1 MQEIIE
7 EFMHKV
13 DAKGILSPSNGINIY
28 RGCQHNCIYCDS
40 RSLCYG
46 MKHDFEDIEVKQN
59 TPFLLEKALKNKRH
73 KCMIG
78 TGAMSDPYIPIER
91 ELKLT
96 RQCLE
101 IINKYGFGATVLTK
115 SADVLRDLD
124 LLTSINRKSKSVVQ
138 MTLTTYDEVL
148 CHIIEPNVS
157 STKDRFEALKIF
169 RDNGIPTVVWLDP
182 FLPFIND
189 TEENIKGLLD
199 YCVKAK
205 VKGIICFDIGLT
217 LRNGNREYFYK
228 QLDKHFPNLKNKYIK
243 TYGNSYEITSKNRD
257 RLMDIITG
265 TCRKNEIM
273 YNTNEVFAYLHKF
286 ESKEKQLSLFD
297 MG

>member
-1 MQEIIE
+1 
-7 EFMHKV
+7 MHKV
-13 DAKGILSPSNGINIY
+13 DAKGILSSSNGMNIY

-46 MKHDFEDIEVKQN
+46 MEHDFEDIEVKQN
-59 TPFLLEKALKNKRH
+59 APFLLEKALKSKRK

-78 TGAMSDPYIPIER
+78 TGAMSDPYIPLER

-101 IINKYGFGATVLTK
+101 IVERYGFGATVLTK
-115 SADVLRDLD
+115 SSDVLRDLD
-124 LLTSINRKSKSVVQ
+124 LFRSINSKSKAVIQ
-138 MTLTTYDEVL
+138 MTLTTYDETM
-148 CHIIEPNVS
+148 CKIIEPNVS
-157 STKDRFEALKIF
+157 STKERFEALKIF

-217 LRNGNREYFYK
+217 LRSGNREYFYK
-228 QLDKHFPNLKNKYIK
+228 QLDRHFPKLKEKYIGS
-243 TYGNSYEITSKNRD
+243 YGNSYEITSRNRD
-257 RLMDIITG
+257 KLMKIITDV
-265 TCRKNEIM
+265 CRKNGIM
-273 YNTNEVFAYLHKF
+273 YNVNEVFAYLHRF
-286 ESKEKQLSLFD
+286 ESKEEQLSLFD

>member
-1 MQEIIE
+1 
-7 EFMHKV
+7 MHKV
-13 DAKGILSPSNGINIY
+13 DVKGILSSSNGMNIY

-46 MKHDFEDIEVKQN
+46 MEHDFEDIEVKQN
-59 TPFLLEKALKNKRH
+59 APILLEKALKSKRK

-78 TGAMSDPYIPIER
+78 TGAMSDPYIPLER

-101 IINKYGFGATVLTK
+101 IIDKYGFGATVLTK
-115 SADVLRDLD
+115 SSDVLRDLD
-124 LLTSINRKSKSVVQ
+124 LFRRINSKSKAVVQ
-138 MTLTTYDEVL
+138 MTLTTYDEAM
-148 CHIIEPNVS
+148 CRIIEPNVS
-157 STKDRFEALKIF
+157 TTKERFEALKIF

-189 TEENIKGLLD
+189 TEENIRGLLD

-205 VKGIICFDIGLT
+205 IKGIICFDIGLT
-217 LRNGNREYFYK
+217 LRSGNREYFYK
-228 QLDKHFPNLKNKYIK
+228 QLDKHFPKLKEKYISS
-243 TYGNSYEITSKNRD
+243 YGNSYEITSRNRD
-257 RLMDIITG
+257 KLMKIITDV
-265 TCRKNEIM
+265 CRKNGIM
-273 YNTNEVFAYLHKF
+273 YNVNEVFAYLHRF
-286 ESKEKQLSLFD
+286 ESKEEQLSLFD

>member
-1 MQEIIE
+1 
-7 EFMHKV
+7 MHKV
-13 DAKGILSPSNGINIY
+13 DVKGILSSSNGMNIY

-46 MKHDFEDIEVKQN
+46 MEHDFEDIEVKQN
-59 TPFLLEKALKNKRH
+59 APFLLEKALKSKRK

-78 TGAMSDPYIPIER
+78 TGAMSDPYIPLER

-101 IINKYGFGATVLTK
+101 IVERYGFGATVLTK
-115 SADVLRDLD
+115 SSDVLRDLD
-124 LLTSINRKSKSVVQ
+124 LFRSINSKSKAVIQ
-138 MTLTTYDEVL
+138 MTLTTYDETM
-148 CHIIEPNVS
+148 CKIIEPNVS
-157 STKDRFEALKIF
+157 STKERFEALKIF

-205 VKGIICFDIGLT
+205 VKGLICFDIGLT
-217 LRNGNREYFYK
+217 LRSGNREYFYK
-228 QLDKHFPNLKNKYIK
+228 QLDRHFPKLKEKYIGS
-243 TYGNSYEITSKNRD
+243 YGNSYEITSRNRD
-257 RLMDIITG
+257 KLMKIITDV
-265 TCRKNEIM
+265 CRKNGIM
-273 YNTNEVFAYLHKF
+273 YNVNEVFAYLHRF

>member
-1 MQEIIE
+1 
-7 EFMHKV
+7 MHKV
-13 DAKGILSPSNGINIY
+13 DAKGILSSSNGMNIY

-46 MKHDFEDIEVKQN
+46 MEHDFEDIEVKQN
-59 TPFLLEKALKNKRH
+59 APFLLEKALKSKRK

-78 TGAMSDPYIPIER
+78 TGAMSDPYIPLER

-101 IINKYGFGATVLTK
+101 IVERYGFGATVLTK
-115 SADVLRDLD
+115 STDVLRDLD
-124 LLTSINRKSKSVVQ
+124 LFRSINSKSKAVIQ
-138 MTLTTYDEVL
+138 MTLTTYDETM
-148 CHIIEPNVS
+148 CKIIEPNVS
-157 STKDRFEALKIF
+157 STKERFEALKIF

-189 TEENIKGLLD
+189 TEENIRGLLD

-217 LRNGNREYFYK
+217 LRSGNREYFYK
-228 QLDKHFPNLKNKYIK
+228 QLDRHFPKLKEKYIGS
-243 TYGNSYEITSKNRD
+243 YGNSYEITSRNRD
-257 RLMDIITG
+257 KLMKIITDV
-265 TCRKNEIM
+265 CRKNGIM
-273 YNTNEVFAYLHKF
+273 YNVNEVFAYLHRF
-286 ESKEKQLSLFD
+286 ESKEEQLSLFD

>member
-1 MQEIIE
+1 
-7 EFMHKV
+7 MHKV
-13 DAKGILSPSNGINIY
+13 DAKGILSSSNGMNIY

-46 MKHDFEDIEVKQN
+46 MEHDFEDIEVKQN
-59 TPFLLEKALKNKRH
+59 APFLLEKALKSKRK

-78 TGAMSDPYIPIER
+78 TGAMSDPYIPLER

-101 IINKYGFGATVLTK
+101 IVERYGFGATVLTK
-115 SADVLRDLD
+115 SSDVLRDLD
-124 LLTSINRKSKSVVQ
+124 LFRSINSKSKAVIQ
-138 MTLTTYDEVL
+138 MTLTTYDETM
-148 CHIIEPNVS
+148 CKIIEPNVS
-157 STKDRFEALKIF
+157 STKERFEALKIF

-189 TEENIKGLLD
+189 TEENIRGLLD

-217 LRNGNREYFYK
+217 LRSGNREYFYK
-228 QLDKHFPNLKNKYIK
+228 QLDRHFPKLKEKYIGS
-243 TYGNSYEITSKNRD
+243 YGNSYEITSRNRD
-257 RLMDIITG
+257 KLMKIITDV
-265 TCRKNEIM
+265 CRKNGIM
-273 YNTNEVFAYLHKF
+273 YNVNEVFAYLHRF
-286 ESKEKQLSLFD
+286 ESKEEQLSLFD

>member
-1 MQEIIE
+1 
-7 EFMHKV
+7 MHNV
-13 DAKGILSPSNGINIY
+13 DVKGILSSSNGMNIY

-46 MKHDFEDIEVKQN
+46 MEHDFEDIEVKQN
-59 TPFLLEKALKNKRH
+59 APFLLEKALKSKRK

-78 TGAMSDPYIPIER
+78 TGAMSDPYIPLER

-101 IINKYGFGATVLTK
+101 IVERYGFGATVLTK
-115 SADVLRDLD
+115 SSDVLRDLD
-124 LLTSINRKSKSVVQ
+124 LFRSINSKSKAVIQ
-138 MTLTTYDEVL
+138 MTLTTYDETM
-148 CHIIEPNVS
+148 CKIIEPNVS
-157 STKDRFEALKIF
+157 STKERFEALKIF
-169 RDNGIPTVVWLDP
+169 WDNGIPTVVCLDP

-217 LRNGNREYFYK
+217 LRSGNREYFYK
-228 QLDKHFPNLKNKYIK
+228 QLDRHFPKLKEKYIGS
-243 TYGNSYEITSKNRD
+243 YGNSYEITSRNRD
-257 RLMDIITG
+257 KLMKIITDV
-265 TCRKNEIM
+265 CRKNGIM
-273 YNTNEVFAYLHKF
+273 YNVNEVFAYLHRF

>member
-1 MQEIIE
+1 
-7 EFMHKV
+7 MHKV
-13 DAKGILSPSNGINIY
+13 DVKGILSSSNGMNIY

-46 MKHDFEDIEVKQN
+46 MEHDFEDIEVKQN
-59 TPFLLEKALKNKRH
+59 APFLLEKALRSKRK

-78 TGAMSDPYIPIER
+78 TGSMSDPYIPLER

-96 RQCLE
+96 RQCLK
-101 IINKYGFGATVLTK
+101 IIDRYGFGATVLTK

-124 LLTSINRKSKSVVQ
+124 LFKSINSKSKAVVQ
-138 MTLTTYDEVL
+138 MTLTTYDETM
-148 CHIIEPNVS
+148 CKIIEPNVS
-157 STKDRFEALKIF
+157 STKERFEALKTF

-217 LRNGNREYFYK
+217 LRSGNREYFYK
-228 QLDKHFPNLKNKYIK
+228 QLDRHFPKIKEKYIK
-243 TYGNSYEITSKNRD
+243 TYGNSYEITSRNRD
-257 RLMDIITG
+257 KLMKIITDV
-265 TCRKNEIM
+265 CRKNGIM
-273 YNTNEVFAYLHKF
+273 YTVNEVFAYLHRF
-286 ESKEKQLSLFD
+286 EGKEEQLSLFD
-297 MG
+297 IG

>member
-1 MQEIIE
+1 
-7 EFMHKV
+7 MHKV
-13 DAKGILSPSNGINIY
+13 DAKGILSSSNGMNIY

-46 MKHDFEDIEVKQN
+46 IEHDFEDIEVKQN
-59 TPFLLEKALKNKRH
+59 APILLEKALKSKRK

-78 TGAMSDPYIPIER
+78 TGAMSDPYIPLER

-101 IINKYGFGATVLTK
+101 IIDKYGFGATVLTK
-115 SADVLRDLD
+115 SSDVLRDLD
-124 LLTSINRKSKSVVQ
+124 LFRRINSKSKAVVQ
-138 MTLTTYDEVL
+138 MTLTTYDEAM
-148 CHIIEPNVS
+148 CRIIEPNVS
-157 STKDRFEALKIF
+157 TTKERFEALKIF

-189 TEENIKGLLD
+189 TEENIRGLLD

-205 VKGIICFDIGLT
+205 IKGIICFDIGLT
-217 LRNGNREYFYK
+217 LRSGNREYFYK
-228 QLDKHFPNLKNKYIK
+228 QLDRHFPKLKEKYIGL
-243 TYGNSYEITSKNRD
+243 YGNSYEITSRNRD
-257 RLMDIITG
+257 KLMKIITDV
-265 TCRKNEIM
+265 CRKNGIM
-273 YNTNEVFAYLHKF
+273 YNVNEVFAYLHRF
-286 ESKEKQLSLFD
+286 ESKEEQLSLFD

>member
-1 MQEIIE
+1 MII
-7 EFMHKV
+7 MHEV
-13 DAKGILSPSNGINIY
+13 NAKGILSPSNGMNIY

-46 MKHDFEDIEVKQN
+46 MEHDFEDIEVKQN
-59 TPFLLEKALKNKRH
+59 APFLLEKALKGKRK

-78 TGAMSDPYIPIER
+78 TGAMSDPYIPLER

-96 RQCLE
+96 RECLK
-101 IINKYGFGATVLTK
+101 IIDRYGFGATVLTK

-124 LLTSINRKSKSVVQ
+124 LFRSINSKSKAVVQ
-138 MTLTTYDEVL
+138 MTLTTYDEAL
-148 CHIIEPNVS
+148 CRIIEPNVS
-157 STKDRFEALKIF
+157 STKERFEALKIF

-189 TEENIKGLLD
+189 TEENIRGLLD
-199 YCVKAK
+199 YCVKAA

-217 LRNGNREYFYK
+217 LRSGNREYFYK
-228 QLDKHFPNLKNKYIK
+228 QLDNHFPKLKEKYIR
-243 TYGNSYEITSKNRD
+243 TYGNSYQITSKNSGKI
-257 RLMDIITG
+257 MEIITDVCQRNG
-265 TCRKNEIM
+265 IM
-273 YNTNEVFAYLHKF
+273 YNINEVFAYLHRF
-286 ESKEKQLSLFD
+286 ESKEEQLSLFD

>member
-1 MQEIIE
+1 
-7 EFMHKV
+7 MHKV
-13 DAKGILSPSNGINIY
+13 DVKGILSSSNGMNIY

-46 MKHDFEDIEVKQN
+46 MEHDFEDIEVKQN
-59 TPFLLEKALKNKRH
+59 APILLEKALKSKRK

-78 TGAMSDPYIPIER
+78 TGAMSDPYIPLER

-101 IINKYGFGATVLTK
+101 IIDRYGFGATVLTK

-124 LLTSINRKSKSVVQ
+124 LFRSINSKSKAVVQ
-138 MTLTTYDEVL
+138 MTLTTYDETM
-148 CHIIEPNVS
+148 CKIIEPNVS
-157 STKDRFEALKIF
+157 STKERFEALKIF

-189 TEENIKGLLD
+189 TEENIRGLLD

-205 VKGIICFDIGLT
+205 VRGIICFDIGLT
-217 LRNGNREYFYK
+217 LRSGNREYFYK
-228 QLDKHFPNLKNKYIK
+228 QLDRHFPKLKEKYIK
-243 TYGNSYEITSKNRD
+243 TYGNSYEITSRNRD
-257 RLMDIITG
+257 KLMKIITDV
-265 TCRKNEIM
+265 CRKNRIM
-273 YNTNEVFAYLHKF
+273 HNVDEVFAYLHKY
-286 ESKEKQLSLFD
+286 ESKEEQLSLFD

>member
-1 MQEIIE
+1 
-7 EFMHKV
+7 MHKV
-13 DAKGILSPSNGINIY
+13 DAKGILSSDNGMNIY

-46 MKHDFEDIEVKQN
+46 MEHDFEDIEVKQN
-59 TPFLLEKALKNKRH
+59 APFLLEKALKSKRK

-78 TGAMSDPYIPIER
+78 TGAMTDPYIPLER

-101 IINKYGFGATVLTK
+101 IIDKYGFGATVLTK

-124 LLTSINRKSKSVVQ
+124 LFKSINSKSKAVVQ
-138 MTLTTYDEVL
+138 MTLTTYDESL
-148 CHIIEPNVS
+148 CRIIEPNVS
-157 STKDRFEALKIF
+157 STKERFEALKTF

-189 TEENIKGLLD
+189 IEENIKGLLD

-217 LRNGNREYFYK
+217 LRSGNREYFYK
-228 QLDKHFPNLKNKYIK
+228 QLDRHFPKLKEKYIR
-243 TYGNSYEITSKNRD
+243 TYGNSYQITSKNSGK
-257 RLMDIITG
+257 LMKIITDV
-265 TCRKNEIM
+265 CRKNGIM
-273 YNTNEVFAYLHKF
+273 CNVNEVFAYLHKF
-286 ESKEKQLSLFD
+286 ESKEEQLTLFD

>member
-1 MQEIIE
+1 
-7 EFMHKV
+7 MHEV
-13 DAKGILSPSNGINIY
+13 NAKGILSPSNGMNIY

-46 MKHDFEDIEVKQN
+46 MEHDFEDIEVKQN
-59 TPFLLEKALKNKRH
+59 APFLLEKALKGKRK

-78 TGAMSDPYIPIER
+78 TGAMSDPYIPLER

-96 RQCLE
+96 RECLK
-101 IINKYGFGATVLTK
+101 IIDRYGFGATVLTK

-124 LLTSINRKSKSVVQ
+124 LFRSINSKSKAVVQ
-138 MTLTTYDEVL
+138 MTLTTYDEAL
-148 CHIIEPNVS
+148 CRIIEPNVS
-157 STKDRFEALKIF
+157 STKERFEALKIF

-189 TEENIKGLLD
+189 TEENIRGLLD
-199 YCVKAK
+199 YCVKAA

-217 LRNGNREYFYK
+217 LRSGNREYFYK
-228 QLDKHFPNLKNKYIK
+228 QLDNHFPKLKEKYIR
-243 TYGNSYEITSKNRD
+243 TYGNSYQITSKNSGKI
-257 RLMDIITG
+257 MEIITDVCQRNG
-265 TCRKNEIM
+265 IM
-273 YNTNEVFAYLHKF
+273 YNINEVFAYLHRF
-286 ESKEKQLSLFD
+286 ESKEEQLSLFD

>member
-1 MQEIIE
+1 
-7 EFMHKV
+7 MHKV
-13 DAKGILSPSNGINIY
+13 DVKGILSSSNGMNIY

-59 TPFLLEKALKNKRH
+59 APFLLEKALKSKRK

-78 TGAMSDPYIPIER
+78 TGAMSDPYIPLER

-101 IINKYGFGATVLTK
+101 IVERYGFGATVLTK
-115 SADVLRDLD
+115 SSDVLRDLD
-124 LLTSINRKSKSVVQ
+124 LFRSINSKSKAVIQ
-138 MTLTTYDEVL
+138 MTLTTYDETM
-148 CHIIEPNVS
+148 CKIIEPNVS
-157 STKDRFEALKIF
+157 STKERFEALKIF

-217 LRNGNREYFYK
+217 LRSGNREYFYK
-228 QLDKHFPNLKNKYIK
+228 QLDRHFPKLKEKYIGL
-243 TYGNSYEITSKNRD
+243 YGNSYEITSRNRD
-257 RLMDIITG
+257 KLMKIITDV
-265 TCRKNEIM
+265 CRKNGIM
-273 YNTNEVFAYLHKF
+273 YNVNEVFAYLHRF
-286 ESKEKQLSLFD
+286 ESKEEQLSLFD

>member
-1 MQEIIE
+1 
-7 EFMHKV
+7 MHKV
-13 DAKGILSPSNGINIY
+13 DAKGILSSSNGMNIY

-46 MKHDFEDIEVKQN
+46 MEHDFEDIEVKQN
-59 TPFLLEKALKNKRH
+59 APILLEKALKSRRK

-78 TGAMSDPYIPIER
+78 TGSMSDPYIPLER

-96 RQCLE
+96 RKCLE
-101 IINKYGFGATVLTK
+101 IIDKYGFGAAVLTK

-124 LLTSINRKSKSVVQ
+124 LFRSINSKSKAVVQ
-138 MTLTTYDEVL
+138 MTLTTYDETM
-148 CHIIEPNVS
+148 CRIIEPNVS
-157 STKDRFEALKIF
+157 STKERFEALKIF

-189 TEENIKGLLD
+189 TEENIRGLLD

-205 VKGIICFDIGLT
+205 VKGVICFDIGLT

-228 QLDKHFPNLKNKYIK
+228 QLDRHFPKLKEKYIK
-243 TYGNSYEITSKNRD
+243 TYGNSYEITSRNRD
-257 RLMDIITG
+257 KLMKIITDV
-265 TCRKNEIM
+265 CRKNRIM
-273 YNTNEVFAYLHKF
+273 YKVNEVFAYLHKY
-286 ESKEKQLSLFD
+286 ESKEEQLSLFD